1 MLKMRL
7 MIWVMLNCNMKYYIL
22 FLIGILSS
30 CTPLSEQEKELKTRV
45 ESLKSELSSLYSDVL
60 NQKQNLKHLSEEVSS
75 YETKRDIH
83 NMGKTPVYIV
93 TLHFQ
98 EHKMEISWDRI
109 SFNFEIP
116 VDEFFYNECRVGE
129 QLGSG
134 RRTMKLLHSGDIT
147 IQGKRIDYR

>member
-1 MLKMRL
+1 
-7 MIWVMLNCNMKYYIL
+7 MKLY
-22 FLIGILSS
+22 FLSLLVFISS
-30 CTPLSEQEKELKTRV
+30 CTKPLSQQEKDLEVRV
-45 ESLKSELSSLYSDVL
+45 NALSSQIDVL
-60 NQKQNLKHLSEEVSS
+60 SRNIDVRSKLCDSLTQQVHDHRV
-75 YETKRDIH
+75 KREIY
-83 NMGKTPVYIV
+83 NTGKTPVYIV

-116 VDEFFYNECRVGE
+116 VDEFFYNECKVGE

-147 IQGKRIDYR
+147 IVGKRIDCR

>member
-1 MLKMRL
+1 
-7 MIWVMLNCNMKYYIL
+7 MKYYIIL
-22 FLIGILSS
+22 LIAILSS

-45 ESLKSELSSLYSDVL
+45 ENLKSELSSLSSDVL

-75 YETKRDIH
+75 YETKQNIH
-83 NMGKTPVYIV
+83 NMGKTPVYIL

-109 SFNFEIP
+109 SFDFEVP
-116 VDEFFYNECRVGE
+116 VDEYFYNECKVGE

-134 RRTMKLLHSGDIT
+134 RRTLKLLHSGDIT
-147 IQGKRIDYR
+147 ISNKRIDYR

>member
-1 MLKMRL
+1 
-7 MIWVMLNCNMKYYIL
+7 MKLYFL
-22 FLIGILSS
+22 FLLVFISS
-30 CTPLSEQEKELKTRV
+30 CSKPLSQQEKDLEVRV
-45 ESLKSELSSLYSDVL
+45 NNLSTKINELSRGIDVRSKLCDSLTQQVHDHRV
-60 NQKQNLKHLSEEVSS
+60 
-75 YETKRDIH
+75 KREIY

-116 VDEFFYNECRVGE
+116 VDEFFYNECKVGE

-147 IQGKRIDYR
+147 IVGKRIDYR